1 MHLVCIWLMSSV
13 YSLQTLTLFL
23 CTYVCVILRVHVKVS
38 VRQFSSKGSIVSYRT
53 FNLLSMKQRVLLV
66 VGDLH

>member
-1 MHLVCIWLMSSV
+1 MAHEFSVLPSDVDPVSS
-13 YSLQTLTLFL
+13 
-23 CTYVCVILRVHVKVS
+23 CVCVILRVHVKAS
-38 VRQFSSKGSIVSYRT
+38 VCQFPSKGSIVSYRT